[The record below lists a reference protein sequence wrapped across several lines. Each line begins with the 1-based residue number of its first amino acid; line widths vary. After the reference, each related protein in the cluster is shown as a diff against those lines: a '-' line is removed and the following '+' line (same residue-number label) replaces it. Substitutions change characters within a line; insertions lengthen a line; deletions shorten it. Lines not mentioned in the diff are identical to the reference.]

1 MPWVPV
7 LTTELALRIERF
19 VAPEVS
25 LSHPVTVDPSAP
37 CVAQFGRTIASK
49 SPRAWPGNKVF
60 CFGHEDVGRLDEILA
75 YFAADR
81 LEPSFYV
88 APMAF
93 TRDVAAAL
101 TAFGFVQREF
111 EQAILYGVPEPTP
124 PRLPEGVTIEPV
136 AADNLEEFVGATAD
150 GFEWHASWRDA
161 AMEGVRTSVRPSV
174 RPGVQHFLVRYRGA
188 AAGVG
193 SLGVRENV
201 ASLGG
206 GAVVPALRGKG
217 CHLALVHHRVHLA
230 HALGCELVLGGARF
244 GSGSFRNQQRA
255 GLRVAYLESAWS
267 RRDHVVIAGRMALRS
282 D

>member
-1 MPWVPV
+1 MREVPV
-7 LTTELALRIERF
+7 LTTELARRIERF

-25 LSHPVTVDPSAP
+25 LPQSKTPDPTAP

-75 YFAADR
+75 FFAADVV
-81 LEPSFYV
+81 EPTFYV

-101 TAFGFVQREF
+101 TAAGFVQREF
-111 EQAILYGVPEPTP
+111 EQAILYGLPDPTP
-124 PRLPEGVTIEPV
+124 PQLPEGIHIEPV
-136 AADNLEEFVGATAD
+136 TEDNLEEFVRATAD

-161 AMEGVRTSVRPSV
+161 AMEGVRTSVRP
-174 RPGVQHFLVRYRGA
+174 GVQHFLVRYRGIP
-188 AAGVG
+188 AGVG
-193 SLGVRENV
+193 SLGIRENV

-217 CHLALVHHRVHLA
+217 CHLALVHYRVHLA
-230 HALGCELVLGGARF
+230 HTLGCGLVLGGPRF

-267 RRDHVVIAGRMALRS
+267 RLDRVVIAGRMALRS